1 MIDFLMFYWAFSY
14 FVLLGIYLADD
25 KDIKLSS
32 IILCLLFAGI
42 LFPIVLGGLITRICD
57 KMNE

>member
-1 MIDFLMFYWAFSY
+1 MIGFLMFYWLFSF

-25 KDIKLSS
+25 KDVTFGSVLF
-32 IILCLLFAGI
+32 CLLLAGL
-42 LFPIVLGGLITRICD
+42 LFPICLGVLITRVCD